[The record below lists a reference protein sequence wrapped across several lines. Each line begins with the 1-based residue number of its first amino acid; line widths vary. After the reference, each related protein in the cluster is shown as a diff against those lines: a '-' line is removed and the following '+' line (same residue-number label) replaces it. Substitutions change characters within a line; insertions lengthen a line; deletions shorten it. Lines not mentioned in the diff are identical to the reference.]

1 MSLPSGPIKET
12 FAKQAAYC
20 AGPGQ
25 SPFTARVLTLMSALL
40 DQNSALGR
48 RVLAWPEVQA
58 ASDALPLRVAAAF
71 HNLSRSGQCPELT
84 QVYPPHSPDDE
95 TFRGAFE
102 NALGCFDAELA
113 SWLDGPPQTNE
124 TGRSAVLLG
133 VGLLLA
139 RRFGLPLETF
149 EIGASAGLNLNA
161 FPYNYDLGLG
171 VWGDPECSVHI
182 VSDWRGAAPDLTA
195 PLSVRS
201 SIGCDVAPLDPST
214 DAERLMAYLWPD
226 QPDRVERMQSALEFA
241 VIHPPQVEQADA
253 ADWINAHVAP
263 QQGVARI
270 LYHTLV
276 WQYLPDRTKRSIEAT
291 LSSQGAAA
299 TDLAPLAW
307 FRMEADQSGQPGAG
321 LWLTL
326 WPRGEELSLGRA
338 DFHGRWVE
346 WSIGSL

>member
-1 MSLPSGPIKET
+1 MSLPSGPIRET
-12 FAKQAAYC
+12 FDKQAAYC

-25 SPFTARVLTLMSALL
+25 SPFTARVLTLMMALL
-40 DQNSALGR
+40 DANSAIGR
-48 RVLAWPEVQA
+48 RVLAWPEAQA

-71 HNLSRSGQCPELT
+71 HHLSRSGHCPELT
-84 QVYPPHSPDDE
+84 QVYPPHRPDNE
-95 TFRGAFE
+95 AFRAAFE
-102 NALGCFDAELA
+102 NALGRFDAELT

-124 TGRSAVLLG
+124 TGRSAVILG

-139 RRFGLPLETF
+139 NRFGLPLETF

-161 FPYNYDLGLG
+161 FRYKYDLGVG
-171 VWGDPECSVHI
+171 VWGEPESGVRV
-182 VSDWRGAAPDLTA
+182 VSDWRGATPDLRG
-195 PLSVRS
+195 PLVVRS

-241 VIHPPQVEQADA
+241 LVHPPQVELADA
-253 ADWINAHVAP
+253 SDWIKAHVTP
-263 QQGVARI
+263 KHGVARM

-276 WQYLPDRTKRSIEAT
+276 WQYLPGYTRRAIEAS
-291 LSSQGAAA
+291 LASEGAAA
-299 TDLAPLAW
+299 SDASPLAW

-321 LWLTL
+321 LWMTL
-326 WPRGEELSLGRA
+326 WPGGAVLNLGRA

-346 WSIGSL
+346 WNVGSL